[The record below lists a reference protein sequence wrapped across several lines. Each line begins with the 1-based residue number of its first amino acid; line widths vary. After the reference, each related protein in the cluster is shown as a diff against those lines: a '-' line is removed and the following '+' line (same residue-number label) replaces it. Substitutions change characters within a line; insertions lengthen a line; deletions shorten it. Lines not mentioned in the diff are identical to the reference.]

1 MMMKRTGLLAV
12 FLVALATGWAQAQIL
27 MVTGDYR
34 VTDVDRAGQR
44 VGIALREDD
53 PNERQNWLYIK
64 PDTKI
69 VKRNFYRNGTFRDEV
84 MTFNG
89 FFDYVQKGTLL
100 RVHGGRDW
108 DGSIDAKKIWM

>member
-1 MMMKRTGLLAV
+1 MTKRTVLTVLILLSL
-12 FLVALATGWAQAQIL
+12 FGWAQAQML

-34 VTDVDRAGQR
+34 VTDVDRPNQR
-44 VGIALREDD
+44 IGIALREDD
-53 PNERQNWLYIK
+53 PNKRQNWVYIK

-69 VKRNFYRNGTFRDEV
+69 VKRNFYQNGTFKDEV

-89 FFDYVQKGTLL
+89 FFDYVRKGTLL

-108 DGSIDAKKIWM
+108 DRSIDAKKIWL